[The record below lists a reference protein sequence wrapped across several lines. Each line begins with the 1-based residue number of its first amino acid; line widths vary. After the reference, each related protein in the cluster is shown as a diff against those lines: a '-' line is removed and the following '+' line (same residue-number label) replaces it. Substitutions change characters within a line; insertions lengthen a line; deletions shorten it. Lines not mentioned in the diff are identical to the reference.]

1 MNNQDSKLKQN
12 IEKTSRE
19 YAEKLA
25 IKMLKL
31 NWEHIYDGDELFC
44 EPAFFKNEKERIIE
58 GYLKAVEETNVKEL
72 REALGELVY
81 ELTGDQEDEQE
92 LEKGLGIT
100 LAMRVARAINALNK
114 TKS

>member
-1 MNNQDSKLKQN
+1 M
-12 IEKTSRE
+12 EKTSRE

-25 IKMLKL
+25 IKMLKP

-72 REALGELVY
+72 REALEELKDAVLKHHKVPKIP
-81 ELTGDQEDEQE
+81 EQED
-92 LEKGLGIT
+92 LY
-100 LAMRVARAINALNK
+100 LATHDAINALNK

>member
-1 MNNQDSKLKQN
+1 M
-12 IEKTSRE
+12 EKTSRE

-25 IKMLKL
+25 EEMYPIENYSLGDGKSGK
-31 NWEHIYDGDELFC
+31 IYDENQKQRT
-44 EPAFFKNEKERIIE
+44 AHIN

-72 REALGELVY
+72 REALEELTY

>member
-1 MNNQDSKLKQN
+1 M
-12 IEKTSRE
+12 EKTSRE
-19 YAEKLA
+19 YAAKLA
-25 IKMLKL
+25 KLK
-31 NWEHIYDGDELFC
+31 YKT
-44 EPAFFKNEKERIIE
+44 ATERSVAIDFYI
-58 GYLKAVEETNVKEL
+58 KAVEETNVKEL